1 MSALDTAIARQPA
14 LRKPVDPEALTIAEQ
29 KAGAWRRRARSG
41 APASPGRLPIA
52 LQAGA
57 SLVWIGQAALL
68 AMAIGHIAAGAG
80 ARAAIWPGIGVFMLG
95 VLRAWMDRSGSRLAF
110 RAARHQLSL
119 LREKAVSAL
128 ATRSPLD
135 ASRPS
140 SGYVAS
146 TIAEQAEAVVPY
158 VARFQPLRWRAVIV
172 PLAIFA
178 CVLPL
183 SWVAAL
189 IMLVALPLIPIF
201 MALVG
206 WRAKEASERQ
216 LAKMGDMNAFLLDR
230 LRGLATIRSFD
241 AVDRTALR
249 LREEADVLRRR
260 TMAVLRIA
268 FLSSAVL
275 ELFSALGVAMVAVY
289 VGFHFLGQLE
299 FGAWGGRLS
308 LAEGVFILMLAP
320 AFFEPMRELSAVWH
334 DRAAGVAA
342 LEALEKVTA
351 AGEPVV
357 VAAGAPAVK
366 PDGRAAGVV
375 IDGLHFRHAGSGGAE
390 KDGSVPE
397 RKVFDDLSLDIRA
410 GERVAVMAPSGGGK
424 STLLALIAG
433 LAVPEGGSI
442 RIGGETLRPETAA
455 RLRAG
460 MAWLGQ
466 TPHIFPGTPGR
477 NVTLGRS
484 DVEEHVV
491 EAALGAARLD
501 SVAQKRRQMV
511 LGEGGAGLSGGE
523 ALRLAIARA
532 AAVQGAG
539 LVLADEPTAHLD
551 RATAGEITD
560 MLLEIAQGRTLIV
573 ATHDPVLASRMDR
586 IVMLGDESA
595 GGRRA

>member
-14 LRKPVDPEALTIAEQ
+14 LRKPVDPEALTIPEQ
-29 KAGAWRRRARSG
+29 KAETRRRRARSG

-57 SLVWIGQAALL
+57 SLIWIGQAALL
-68 AMAIGHIAAGAG
+68 AVAIGDIAAGAG
-80 ARAAIWPGIGVFMLG
+80 ARAAIWPAIGVFVLG

-110 RAARHQLSL
+110 RTARHQLSL

-249 LREEADVLRRR
+249 LREEADLLRRR

-308 LAEGVFILMLAP
+308 LAQGVFILMLAP

-357 VAAGAPAVK
+357 VAAGTSAVK

-375 IDGLHFRHAGSGGAE
+375 IDGLHFRHAGGGGAA

-433 LAVPEGGSI
+433 LAVPEGGTI

-484 DVEEHVV
+484 DMDEHVV

-501 SVAQKRRQMV
+501 SVAHTRRQIV

-560 MLLEIAQGRTLIV
+560 MLLEIAEGRTLIV